1 MGAIRYQT
9 SGFSIDGY
17 EYRISI
23 YDKTYSGAIVSD
35 FILDSNFFELRYDS
49 GADENYSPII
59 GSELTLNIELF
70 KSAARNDSVL
80 FIFLK
85 NMIAQNSQTYYI
97 IIEEKIS
104 GNWYNYWRGN
114 VVQDQ
119 STWNNDALEGGKT
132 FKVTANDFAFLNEI
146 PYAVA
151 YSTSGSLRS
160 YMNECLLKL
169 GVYDDF
175 SGDILYYLLHNI
187 NWFASAI
194 LVANRPV
201 TDMLNA
207 SFTSNTNFKDLN
219 EEKTQNNIN
228 YIDIL
233 KTICTIFGSRLIQ
246 SNGKFWMVQMSNYSD
261 ALEKFYQQGID
272 GNNAT
277 QLSVIPRSTVDN
289 SSGPL
294 KILEGGSYEG
304 IRPFSSVSIK
314 KPRLNSQLGK
324 NKKDP
329 YTNSKMN
336 MTITQV
342 YFTGGGN
349 NTLNLSLNLN
359 HRGIISGGPNVYGS
373 WMQVVTAYHLFSSF
387 SKLQV
392 KFTIKIKTVAGV
404 WWYIKNIG
412 TSDNLEWTTTAS
424 TALVTIPFPNT
435 YIDKDLEL
443 DIKTPPLPSF
453 SFVEVFEEHYLYG
466 EGYYEISSFPTVYA
480 FNTSDLYYN
489 GTAYFDFLENGTY
502 GEETTY
508 QALISPAPF
517 DPTEKQIDTP
527 LLNDGEDTNLKGLI
541 RIYNGSSYSN
551 SIAWGI
557 SSSTSY
563 FKILELVV
571 VNALAQNRT
580 VKEKL
585 TATIKGNYYPHQLLT
600 YDSKQWHLKQCTYN
614 AGSNQW
620 NGEWWELQYD
630 DNSITVNL
638 NVSNGEWQDTALIG

>member
-9 SGFSIDGY
+9 NGFSIDGI

-23 YDKTYSGAIVSD
+23 YDKSYSGAIVSD

-70 KSAARNDSVL
+70 KNAARNDTNL
-80 FIFLK
+80 FTFLK

-132 FKVTANDFAFLNEI
+132 FKVTANDFSFLNEI

-246 SNGKFWMVQMSNYSD
+246 SNGRFWMVQMSNYSG

-277 QLSVIPRSTVDN
+277 QLSVIPRLTVDN

-373 WMQVVTAYHLFSSF
+373 WMQVGTAYHLFSSF

-600 YDSKQWHLKQCTYN
+600 YDSKQWHLKQATYN

-620 NGEWWELQYD
+620 NGEWWELQFD
-630 DNSITVNL
+630 DNSITVDANI
-638 NVSNGEWQDTALIG
+638 SNGDWQDTALIG

>member
-9 SGFSIDGY
+9 NGFSIDGI

-23 YDKTYSGAIVSD
+23 FDKSYSGAIVSD

-70 KSAARNDSVL
+70 KNPSRNDTTL
-80 FIFLK
+80 FTFLK
-85 NMIAQNSQTYYI
+85 NMIAQNEQTYYI
-97 IIEEKIS
+97 IIEENIAEV
-104 GNWYNYWRGN
+104 WTNYWRGN

-119 STWNNDALEGGKT
+119 STWNNDSLEGGKL

-146 PYAVA
+146 PYEVA
-151 YSTSGSLRS
+151 YSTSGSLRT
-160 YMNECLLKL
+160 YMNECFLKL
-169 GVYDDF
+169 GIYNDF

-194 LVANRPV
+194 LVANRPT

-219 EEKTQNNIN
+219 EEKTQNNIK

-233 KTICTIFGSRLIQ
+233 KTICTIFGCRLIQ
-246 SNGKFWMVQMSNYSD
+246 SNGKFWMIQMSNYAD
-261 ALEKFYQQGID
+261 ILEKFYQQGID
-272 GNNAT
+272 NNNTT
-277 QLSVIPRSTVDN
+277 QLSVYPRININNST
-289 SSGPL
+289 GPL
-294 KILEGGSYEG
+294 KILEGGSYDG

-329 YTNSKMN
+329 YDNLR
-336 MTITQV
+336 MTMAVTQV

-373 WMQVVTAYHLFSSF
+373 WMQVGTAYNLFTSF

-392 KFTIKIKTVAGV
+392 KFTIKIKTVAGI
-404 WWYIKNIG
+404 WWYLRNIG
-412 TSDNLEWTTTAS
+412 TSDNLEWTTTVS
-424 TALVTIPFPNT
+424 SALVTIPFPNS
-435 YIDKDLEL
+435 YIDKNLEL
-443 DIKTPPLPSF
+443 DIKTPALPSF
-453 SFVEVFEEHYLYG
+453 SFVEIYQEHYIYG

-508 QALISPAPF
+508 QAIISPAPF
-517 DPTEKQIDTP
+517 DPTEKEIDTP

-551 SIAWGI
+551 SISWGVGT
-557 SSSTSY
+557 STSY

-571 VNALAQNRT
+571 VNALAQNRA
-580 VKEKL
+580 VKEVI
-585 TATIKGNYYPHQLLT
+585 TATIKGNYYPHQLIT
-600 YDSKQWHLKQCTYN
+600 YDNKQWHLKQATYN

-630 DNSITVNL
+630 DNTITVDANI
-638 NVSNGEWQDTALIG
+638 SNGDWKDVVLEG

>member
-9 SGFSIDGY
+9 NGFSIDNI

-23 YDKTYSGAIVSD
+23 FDKSYSGAIVSD

-70 KSAARNDSVL
+70 KNAARNDTTL
-80 FIFLK
+80 FTFLK

-97 IIEEKIS
+97 IIEEKIAEV
-104 GNWYNYWRGN
+104 WTNYWRGN

-119 STWNNDALEGGKT
+119 STWNNDALEGGKS
-132 FKVTANDFAFLNEI
+132 FKVTANDFAFLNEL

-169 GVYDDF
+169 GIYDDF

-246 SNGKFWMVQMSNYSD
+246 SNGRFWMVQMSNYSN

-277 QLSVIPRSTVDN
+277 QLSVIPRFTVDN

-373 WMQVVTAYHLFSSF
+373 WMQVGTAYHLFSSF

-600 YDSKQWHLKQCTYN
+600 YDSKQWHLKQATYN

-620 NGEWWELQYD
+620 NGEWWELQFD
-630 DNSITVNL
+630 DNSITVDANQS
-638 NVSNGEWQDTALIG
+638 VGEWQDTALIG

>member
-9 SGFSIDGY
+9 SGFSIDGI

-23 YDKTYSGAIVSD
+23 YDKSYSGAIVSD

-59 GSELTLNIELF
+59 GSELTLNIQLF
-70 KSAARNDSVL
+70 NSAARNDRDL
-80 FIFLK
+80 FNFLK

-146 PYAVA
+146 PYEVA
-151 YSTSGSLRS
+151 YSTSGSLRG
-160 YMNECLLKL
+160 YMNECFLKL
-169 GVYDDF
+169 GIYDDF
-175 SGDILYYLLHNI
+175 VGNILYYLLHNI

-194 LVANRPV
+194 AVGNRPT

-228 YIDIL
+228 YTDIL
-233 KTICTIFGSRLIQ
+233 KTICTIFGCRLIQ
-246 SNGKFWMVQMSNYSD
+246 SNGKFWMIQMSNYAD
-261 ALEKFYQQGID
+261 ILEKFYQQGID
-272 GNNAT
+272 NSNPT
-277 QLSVIPRSTVDN
+277 QLSVNPRVNVNN

-304 IRPFSSVSIK
+304 IRPFSSVSVK

-329 YTNSKMN
+329 YTNSRMT

-349 NTLNLSLNLN
+349 NTLNLSLKLN

-373 WMQVVTAYHLFSSF
+373 WMQVGTAFNIFDFF

-404 WWYIKNIG
+404 WWYLRNIG
-412 TSDNLEWTTTAS
+412 TSDNLEWTTTVS
-424 TALVTIPFPNT
+424 TALVTIPFPNS

-466 EGYYEISSFPTVYA
+466 EGYYVSSSFPTVYS

-508 QALISPAPF
+508 EAILSPAPF
-517 DPTEKQIDTP
+517 DPTEKEIDTP

-541 RIYNGSSYSN
+541 RVFDGSAFSN
-551 SIAWGI
+551 SISWGVGA
-557 SSSTSY
+557 STSY

-600 YDSKQWHLKQCTYN
+600 YDSKQWHLKQATYN

-620 NGEWWELQYD
+620 NGEWWELQFD
-630 DNSITVNL
+630 DNSITVDANI
-638 NVSNGEWQDTALIG
+638 SNGDWQDTVLTG

>member
-9 SGFSIDGY
+9 SGFSIDGI